1 MELSD
6 QIEKDKATTKADF
19 EKLEKDYWD
28 MVENNVGPRTR
39 VEYAADI
46 PTGRFGSGFHRMGQ
60 RGLTSE

>member
-6 QIEKDKATTKADF
+6 QLEKDKTTTKADF
-19 EKLEKDYWD
+19 ERLEKDYWD

-46 PTGRFGSGFHRMGQ
+46 PTGRFGSGFPRMGQ
-60 RGLTSE
+60 RGLSRE